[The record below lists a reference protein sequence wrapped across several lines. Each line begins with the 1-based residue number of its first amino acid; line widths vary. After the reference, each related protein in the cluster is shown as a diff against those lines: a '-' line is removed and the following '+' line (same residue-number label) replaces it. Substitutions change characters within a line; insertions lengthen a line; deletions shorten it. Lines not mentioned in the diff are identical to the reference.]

1 VPLTVQD
8 QHAMKRTVTI
18 AALAGMLAA
27 TPAISQGRTGN
38 TLYEA
43 CHEQPRAREACELYI
58 AGVIDG
64 WNQAVYFVIPED
76 EEPELS
82 TATLAFGALAWC
94 PPENNTLG
102 QALDI
107 VLKHLREYPESRNQK
122 ASWLTVMALSRAW
135 PCEGE

>member
-1 VPLTVQD
+1 MNK
-8 QHAMKRTVTI
+8 AMIV
-18 AALAGMLAA
+18 AGALAGMLAA

-43 CHEQPRAREACELYI
+43 CYEQPPVREACELYV
-58 AGVIDG
+58 AGVVDG
-64 WNQAVYFVIPED
+64 WNQAAYFVIPEG

-82 TATLAFGALAWC
+82 TATAAALAFGALAWC

-102 QALDI
+102 QALDV

-122 ASWLTVMALSRAW
+122 AAWITVKALGIAW